1 MRKQNNDDVIV
12 VGDRPAGLFAA
23 YYLAAHSGMKALLL
37 EQGRMPGQ
45 RPGPISNNP
54 QSLKC
59 QPGNILN
66 GIGGAGLLS
75 GGNIVSASA
84 TGLIPAKAILEG

>member
-1 MRKQNNDDVIV
+1 MRKQNNYDVIAM
-12 VGDRPAGLFAA
+12 GGGPAGLFAA
-23 YYLAAHSGMKALLL
+23 YYLAERSGLKVLLL

-45 RPGPISNNP
+45 HHCPISNN
-54 QSLKC
+54 QQCLKC

-66 GIGGAGLLS
+66 GIGGAGLFS
-75 GGNIVSASA
+75 DGNIVSASA